1 MPSCPVGGPGLPGAT
16 QSVDQTHHWHLEET
30 FLAPLRGAFAFSV
43 SQLP

>member
-16 QSVDQTHHWHLEET
+16 QSVDQTHLWHLEEA
-30 FLAPLRGAFAFSV
+30 FLTPFRGAFALLV